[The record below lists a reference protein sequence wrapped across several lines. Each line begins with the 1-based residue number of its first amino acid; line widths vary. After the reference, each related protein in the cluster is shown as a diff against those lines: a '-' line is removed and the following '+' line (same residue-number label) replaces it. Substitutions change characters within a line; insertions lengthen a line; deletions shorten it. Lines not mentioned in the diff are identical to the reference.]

1 MAVNIKHLAG
11 TVTIIG
17 LCFSNVGWA
26 AEKEANAPAAPAER
40 SIMPASIAGTYQPEM
55 KRPAL
60 LPAMYAGF
68 VATQAW
74 DIYTTSAAL
83 KNGAYEANPIA
94 ASFAGNNAKMIGLKA
109 ATTASTI
116 FFVERMWKRNRVGA
130 VVLLAAIN
138 GATAAVAMHNAGNA
152 RVRH

>member
-1 MAVNIKHLAG
+1 MTVNVKRLVG
-11 TVTIIG
+11 MVGVIG
-17 LCFSNVGWA
+17 LCFSNFVWA
-26 AEKEANAPAAPAER
+26 AERDEAEQNAAPPV
-40 SIMPASIAGTYQPEM
+40 SIVGAYQPEM

-83 KNGAYEANPIA
+83 KNGARERNPIA
-94 ASFAGNNAKMIGLKA
+94 ASFAGNDAKMLGFKA
-109 ATTASTI
+109 ATTATTI

-130 VVLLAAIN
+130 VVLLAAVN
-138 GATAAVAMHNAGNA
+138 GATAAVAMHNARNA
-152 RVRH
+152 RIGR

>member
-1 MAVNIKHLAG
+1 MKVKRVVG
-11 TVTIIG
+11 MVGIIG
-17 LCFSNVGWA
+17 LCFSTVTWA
-26 AEKEANAPAAPAER
+26 AEKDANAPAAEN
-40 SIMPASIAGTYQPEM
+40 SSMPAPIAGTRQPEM

-74 DIYTTSAAL
+74 DLYTTSAAL

-152 RVRH
+152 RVRR